1 MTDIQTPPPTTTP
14 NMPSPAPA
22 PTGSHKT
29 HSRAHVNVLRVIIIA
44 LLAVGL
50 LAYFGAFKANP
61 KVALVTSSDTPYW
74 DLVIKGANEA
84 ANMYDAKVTIVRSK
98 GDVDSQNQAIR
109 DLLKQKFD
117 GIAISPVNPTEQAG
131 LLADV
136 AAQTTLV
143 TFDSDSPLSSRLC
156 FVGTDNYAA
165 GRQCGDQVRNACP
178 DGGEVAI
185 VCASIGKENVAHRR
199 QGVIDELI
207 DRPYVPEQAIDPVD
221 APLKGKKYTIVAT
234 IEDNVD
240 AAKSTALVGELLK
253 SHPDL
258 KCIVG
263 LNSYSAPCILKALEA
278 AGKAGKVQ
286 VVGFDADAQ
295 TLDGIRAGAVAATI
309 VQDQFGCGFH
319 TVRIL
324 AERARGERS
333 GLPLFQRRTLPVEVM
348 TKNNIAQSGE
358 RLSAATKPS

>member
-1 MTDIQTPPPTTTP
+1 MTDLQPPLTPPSAASEPQT
-14 NMPSPAPA
+14 AA
-22 PTGSHKT
+22 SHKT

-61 KVALVTSSDTPYW
+61 KIALVTSSDTPYW

-98 GDVDSQNQAIR
+98 GDTDSQNQAIR
-109 DLLKQKFD
+109 DLLRQKFD

-165 GRQCGDQVRNACP
+165 GRQCGDQVRIAVP

-185 VCASIGKENVAHRR
+185 VCASLGKENVAHRR
-199 QGVIDELI
+199 QGVIDELV
-207 DRPYVPEQAIDPVD
+207 DRPYAPEQPIDPAD
-221 APLKGKKYTIVAT
+221 ATNLKGSKYSVVAT
-234 IEDNVD
+234 IEDQVD
-240 AAKSTALVGELLK
+240 PNKSTEMVGAMLK
-253 SHPDL
+253 DHPDV

-263 LNSYSAPCILKALEA
+263 LNSYSAASIVKALEA
-278 AGKAGKVQ
+278 AGKTGKVQ
-286 VVGFDADAQ
+286 VVGFDADPR
-295 TLDGIRAGAVAATI
+295 TLDGIRGGTVAATI

-348 TKNNIAQSGE
+348 NKSNVAQSGE
-358 RLSAATKPS
+358 RLNSATKPS